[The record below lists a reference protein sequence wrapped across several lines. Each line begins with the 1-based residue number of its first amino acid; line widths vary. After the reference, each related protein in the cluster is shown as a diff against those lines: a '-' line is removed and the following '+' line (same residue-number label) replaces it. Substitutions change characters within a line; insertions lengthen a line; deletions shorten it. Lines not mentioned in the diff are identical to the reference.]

1 MKGLIKTDN
10 SGFIITDELSM
21 YGVLN
26 FAGDTEIA
34 VQAVKTG
41 NDILCCTDFEV
52 QIPAVLEAVK
62 QGEITEERIDESV
75 LRILELK
82 ISLGII

>member
-1 MKGLIKTDN
+1 MIC
-10 SGFIITDELSM
+10 
-21 YGVLN
+21 Y
-26 FAGDTEIA
+26 AA
-34 VQAVKTG
+34 Q
-41 NDILCCTDFEV
+41 ILRCK
-52 QIPAVLEAVK
+52 IPAILEAVK